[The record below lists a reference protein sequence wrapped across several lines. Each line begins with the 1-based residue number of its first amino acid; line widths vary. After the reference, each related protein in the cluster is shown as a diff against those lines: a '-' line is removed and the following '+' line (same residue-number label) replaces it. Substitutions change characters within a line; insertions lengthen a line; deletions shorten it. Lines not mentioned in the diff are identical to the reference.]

1 MDHLSPV
8 KNPLDMKNLLFIM
21 MLLSTNL
28 ACAQQDHHG
37 HNHDADNHANHHMNQ
52 RPFEE
57 LVAHFEDPARDEWQK
72 PDAVMARLGNLK
84 GKTVMD
90 IGSGTG
96 YFSFRMAKAGARV
109 ICADVDERF
118 LDYIAQKVKEKNTWA
133 SSQIETR
140 KVPFDSPALRS
151 KEVDMVLIVDTYHHI
166 ENRIDYFR
174 EVRKG
179 LKSDGRLVVIDF
191 FKEDAPVG
199 PPVDMKM
206 SEEQVTTELRK
217 AGFEHVEIDV
227 ETLPYQYIIT
237 VW

>member
-1 MDHLSPV
+1 MDHLSDFH
-8 KNPLDMKNLLFIM
+8 KTLDMKHIVFFTLLFT
-21 MLLSTNL
+21 TNM
-28 ACAQQDHHG
+28 ACAQHEHHG
-37 HNHDADNHANHHMNQ
+37 HGHDANQHMNQ

-72 PDAVMARLGNLK
+72 PEAVITQLGDLK

-118 LDYIAQKVKEKNTWA
+118 LEYITQKVNDSETWA
-133 SSQIETR
+133 KNKIETR
-140 KVPFDSPALRS
+140 KVPFDSPALKSR
-151 KEVDMVLIVDTYHHI
+151 EVDMVLIVDTYHHI
-166 ENRIDYFR
+166 EDRATYFKS
-174 EVRKG
+174 VRKG
-179 LKSDGRLVVIDF
+179 LKPGGKLVVIDF
-191 FKEDAPVG
+191 FKEEAPVG
-199 PPVDMKM
+199 PPVKMKM
-206 SEEQVTTELRK
+206 SEEMVTTELQK
-217 AGFEHVEIDV
+217 AGFEHVNIDV

>member
-1 MDHLSPV
+1 
-8 KNPLDMKNLLFIM
+8 MKHMLFYTLLFT
-21 MLLSTNL
+21 TNL
-28 ACAQQDHHG
+28 ACAQHDHHSHG
-37 HNHDADNHANHHMNQ
+37 HDSHNHANHHMNQ

-72 PDAVMARLGNLK
+72 PDDVLAQLGNLK

-96 YFSFRMAKAGARV
+96 YFSFRMAKAGANV

-118 LDYIAQKVKEKNTWA
+118 LEYIRQKVNDSATWA
-133 SSQIETR
+133 KNSIKTR
-140 KVPFDSPALRS
+140 KVPFDSPALQA
-151 KEVDMVLIVDTYHHI
+151 KEVDLVLIVDTYHHI
-166 ENRIDYFR
+166 ENRVNYFR
-174 EVRKG
+174 VVRQG
-179 LKSDGRLVVIDF
+179 LKPGGKLVVIDF

-199 PPVDMKM
+199 PPVEMKM
-206 SEEQVTTELRK
+206 SEEEVTSELRE
-217 AGFEHVEIDV
+217 AGFEHVSIDV